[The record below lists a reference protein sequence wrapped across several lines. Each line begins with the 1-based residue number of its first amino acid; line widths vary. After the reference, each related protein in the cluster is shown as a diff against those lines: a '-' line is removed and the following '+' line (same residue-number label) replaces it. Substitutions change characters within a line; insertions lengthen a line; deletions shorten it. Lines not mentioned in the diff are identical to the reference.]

1 MPRRLIAPY
10 LACPHFGWKITL
22 AVLSSIIAGGVL
34 RWFLGITATLA
45 ADGAWAQA
53 LVVGAQEVIA
63 LSFVDFGLA
72 VGIGS
77 LGGFASLM
85 SELRKDWTK
94 FNIMSGVGHMAVAQF
109 AALIAYLIAASN
121 EIDLP
126 LALAG
131 AGLAGWAGNVFLV
144 WASSG
149 IGRMIGL
156 HVDPAKDPP
165 KDQP

>member
-1 MPRRLIAPY
+1 MPRRLITPY

-22 AVLSSIIAGGVL
+22 AVLSSIIAGSVL
-34 RWFLGITATLA
+34 RWLIGITASLA

-53 LVVGAQEVIA
+53 MVIGAQEVIA
-63 LSFVDFGLA
+63 LSMVDFGLA

-85 SELRKDWTK
+85 SELRRDWSK
-94 FNIMSGVGHMAVAQF
+94 FALMSGIGHMATAQF
-109 AALIAYLIAASN
+109 AALIAYLLAASN
-121 EIDLP
+121 AIALP

-131 AGLAGWAGNVFLV
+131 AGLAGWGGNVFLV
-144 WASSG
+144 WASRG

-156 HVDPAKDPP
+156 DVPVDPP
-165 KDQP
+165 KDGQP